1 MRLNL
6 EGTLDMNK
14 KLILFMTSLSLAV
27 SPMSV
32 LASEYTGPKAS
43 IEAVED
49 RATLKA
55 ATGEYKN
62 WKQYDSRWRSKTLG
76 AGGDTMA
83 ASGCLVTAIA
93 MLMVHSGAADEN
105 GVDPGKLCTYLANNN
120 GFTGN
125 SELYWAQVNGAVS
138 GFRLA
143 K

>member
-43 IEAVED
+43 IDAVED

-55 ATGEYKN
+55 ATGEYIECVGHYRPTCDPVELTIDVEKAKAWIAKGVQN
-62 WKQYDSRWRSKTLG
+62 KTVRRFL
-76 AGGDTMA
+76 
-83 ASGCLVTAIA
+83 L
-93 MLMVHSGAADEN
+93 
-105 GVDPGKLCTYLANNN
+105 K
-120 GFTGN
+120 
-125 SELYWAQVNGAVS
+125 
-138 GFRLA
+138 